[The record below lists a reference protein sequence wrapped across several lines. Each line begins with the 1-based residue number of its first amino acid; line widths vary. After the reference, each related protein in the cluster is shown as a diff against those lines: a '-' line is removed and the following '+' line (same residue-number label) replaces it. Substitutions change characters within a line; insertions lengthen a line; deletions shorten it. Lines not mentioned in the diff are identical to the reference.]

1 MMREVRL
8 ELARCHELGAYLA
21 SRAIDVGML
30 TFGFLLLGFG
40 ILYCFWLIKDY
51 FDQEERARR

>member
-1 MMREVRL
+1 MLFAM
-8 ELARCHELGAYLA
+8 LGAYLA

-40 ILYCFWLIKDY
+40 ILYGFWLIKDY